1 MRRYRVVLTPPSQ
14 SSTSGSTTTVTG
26 HKSVTYQSID
36 QQGNHLAGALDVS
49 FDLPVAPFGS
59 VMAGGVIE
67 IPGVSLQTISSAAR
81 YQGWTATIY
90 GGMQQGLPLANP
102 KQFGFLARGQV
113 QQAFGNWIGT
123 QQSLVL
129 VLYPAPEM
137 PRTDG
142 IHNIVMDWKKGDSLS
157 SAIMATLQRAVP
169 TAKIQNKITKDVVLP
184 FHEAGYYA
192 SLEQFS
198 DVVHGISIDANKTPG
213 YPGIR
218 IAYTRGIFTLYDAP
232 TSTAVTA
239 IVTTDLLGQPTWL
252 GPNDSGS
259 VIQLQVVLRGDLD
272 IGNQISLPSE
282 TTQGYGILSPA
293 SSAPLPK
300 DRTAFSGT
308 FIINN
313 LRHIGH
319 FRDGNGSAWST
330 VIGAYPKG
338 TSGT

>member
-1 MRRYRVVLTPPSQ
+1 M
-14 SSTSGSTTTVTG
+14 
-26 HKSVTYQSID
+26 
-36 QQGNHLAGALDVS
+36 S

-81 YQGWTATIY
+81 YQGWTATVY

-123 QQSLVL
+123 HQSLVL
-129 VLYPAPEM
+129 VLYPSPQI
-137 PRTDG
+137 PRVDG
-142 IHNIVMDWKKGDSLS
+142 VHNIVMDWKKGASLS
-157 SAIMATLQRAVP
+157 SAITATLQRAVP
-169 TAKIQNKITKDVVLP
+169 TAKIQNKITKDVILP

-198 DVVHGISIDANKTPG
+198 DVVRGISIEANKTPG
-213 YPGIR
+213 YPGIQ
-218 IAYTRGIFTLYDAP
+218 IAYTRGIFTLYDSP
-232 TSTAVTA
+232 TSTGVTA
-239 IVTTDLLGQPTWL
+239 ISTTDLLGQPTWL

-259 VIQLQVVLRGDLD
+259 VVQLQVVLRGDLD
-272 IGNQISLPSE
+272 IGNQISLPSQVS
-282 TTQGYGILSPA
+282 QGYGILSPA

-300 DRTAFSGT
+300 DRSAFSGT

-313 LRHIGH
+313 LRHIGQ
-319 FRDGNGSAWST
+319 FRDGNGEAWST
-330 VIGAYPKG
+330 VIGVYPKG
-338 TSGT
+338 TSGQ